1 MQFEL
6 LLFTRNL
13 KFKIF
18 GVCVR
23 TEFMS
28 GSGFRKFSRFRV
40 RGFRDLPLT
49 ADFFKKIQ
57 NYCSYVFVDLFKIV
71 AIPSRQIG

>member
-1 MQFEL
+1 
-6 LLFTRNL
+6 
-13 KFKIF
+13 
-18 GVCVR
+18 
-23 TEFMS
+23 MS

-71 AIPSRQIG
+71 VIPSRQIG